1 MGKENPDWDKVDAK
15 FIAEFAGLVVVG
27 SALSLG
33 EFVIRKTRQ
42 KVPFLPSPKEKPL
55 DNSTYKVNSSGQ
67 MEHVSADGKVLRR
80 FTRK

>member
-15 FIAEFAGLVVVG
+15 FIAEFAGLVVAG
-27 SALSLG
+27 SILSLG
-33 EFVIRKTRQ
+33 DFAVRKARQ
-42 KVPFLPSPKEKPL
+42 KLPFLPNPQRKPL
-55 DNSTYKVNSSGQ
+55 DNSSYRVNASGQ